1 MSSHEKV
8 KMHFIRI
15 ENAKRDRSMI
25 KLIVFTERKDEFIMS
40 NKVFFLR
47 LLPTPSFVTKRFHVE
62 LHPT

>member
-1 MSSHEKV
+1 
-8 KMHFIRI
+8 MHFIRI

-25 KLIVFTERKDEFIMS
+25 KLIVFTERKDEFIIS
-40 NKVFFLR
+40 NEVFFFLR